1 MPQLELSSKS
11 DSARDGAKGMD
22 SAVEGKPIHTSNY
35 YRVLDGLDEDGH
47 LRCGKHYVSA
57 ASSTWSSTANTATT
71 TALVERTLWP
81 QGHLLVLTSLQRT
94 LSSCGP

>member
-1 MPQLELSSKS
+1 MLTYESSKVS
-11 DSARDGAKGMD
+11 ISALPPRKFPRTKMLNLGGLR
-22 SAVEGKPIHTSNY
+22 

-47 LRCGKHYVSA
+47 LRCGQHYVSA
-57 ASSTWSSTANTATT
+57 ASSMWSSTANTATT